1 MDFNNAAN
9 WNKTF
14 NGQQLNLKTPLSCC
28 KEISGE
34 FPDIK
39 YPDNTDCATN
49 PQDSDS
55 YYMKVRE
62 REEER
67 ERELVYC
74 LFHVSFTRK
83 RETDSLTDRQIDKQR
98 DVSVCFMFPSL
109 TALLFV
115 SGMLLRD

>member
-1 MDFNNAAN
+1 MDFNNATN

-28 KEISGE
+28 KAISGE

-49 PQDSDS
+49 PRDTDN

-62 REEER
+62 RGGGER
-67 ERELVYC
+67 ERVSL
-74 LFHVSFTRK
+74 LFVSRFLHERE
-83 RETDSLTDRQIDKQR
+83 RETDSLTDRQTDR
-98 DVSVCFMFPSL
+98 
-109 TALLFV
+109 
-115 SGMLLRD
+115 